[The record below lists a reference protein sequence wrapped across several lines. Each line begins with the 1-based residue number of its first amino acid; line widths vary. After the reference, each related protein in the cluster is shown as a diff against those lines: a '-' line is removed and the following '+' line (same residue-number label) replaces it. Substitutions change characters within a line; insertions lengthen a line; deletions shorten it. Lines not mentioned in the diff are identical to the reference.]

1 MTYYIL
7 LKGEPKENLM
17 FDNCILGEMTS
28 DGKKFYPARGFRK
41 LLKIVNKAPELLEE
55 AKCYNDSNKEIP
67 IEQFLKEIGKCQIQ
81 KYMEE

>member
-17 FDNCILGEMTS
+17 YDNCILGEITA
-28 DGKKFYPARGFRK
+28 DGKKFYANRGFHK
-41 LLKIVNKAPELLEE
+41 LLKIVDKAPEVLEG
-55 AKCYNDSNKEIP
+55 AVCYNDNNKEMS

-81 KYMEE
+81 KQMEE